1 MSQQDPD
8 SLTQGEVYDLL
19 SNARRRFVISYL
31 RDREE
36 PVELNALSREVA
48 AWENET
54 AVEDLTDQQIKRVYV
69 SLYQTHIPKLD
80 ESGVV
85 DYDKDS
91 GMVDLAGNVRA
102 LDTYL
107 PNGDRPDV
115 PWQFVYAAIAVVG
128 LTAFGLV
135 TAFPTAFAWVSI
147 PALGAVLMASFGV
160 VAIAHYLYGDQ
171 P

>member
-54 AVEDLTDQQIKRVYV
+54 PVEELTDQHIKRVYV

-85 DYDKDS
+85 EYDKDS
-91 GMVDLAGNVRA
+91 GMVALAGNVAA

-107 PNGDRPDV
+107 PDGDGATV
-115 PWQFVYAAIAVVG
+115 PWQFVYAAIAVLG
-128 LTAFGLV
+128 LTAYGVV
-135 TAFPTAFAWVSI
+135 TAFPDVFAWVSLT
-147 PALGAVLMASFGV
+147 ALGAVLMASFGV
-160 VAIAHYLYGDQ
+160 VAIAHYLYGGNS
-171 P
+171 